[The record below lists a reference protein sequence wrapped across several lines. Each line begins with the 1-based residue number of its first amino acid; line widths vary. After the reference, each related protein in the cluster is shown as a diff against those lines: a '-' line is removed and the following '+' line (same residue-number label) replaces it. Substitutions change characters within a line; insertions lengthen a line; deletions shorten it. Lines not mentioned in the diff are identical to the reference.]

1 MSSKKALGQELKCK
15 IILLAPGEEIELG
28 YNLNGIGQ
36 DLIDSV
42 TKELDLLDKDYY
54 GLKFHDQIQWL
65 DPNKSL
71 AKQVKDMSEIVF
83 ELRFKYYPAQPALLA
98 NESTRYYLYLQLRL
112 DLIEGRLR
120 NESQDTLAY
129 LIACVLQCE
138 LGDFNPKET
147 SPHENYLSEFKF
159 VPNQTE
165 DLEWAAIR
173 LHQEEDFQGLG
184 PADAELNFLK
194 KACQLETYGIDPYP
208 VKEGSSHNHFLIGVN
223 HLGISAFQDSKR
235 TNLFTWDEIDRIALD
250 NKLVLIYCRKV
261 ERKLEKGSK
270 SRPLF
275 GFRCPSQAYAHS
287 FWKIA
292 TEHRYFFTLESS
304 PEAPIITNTG
314 GIFKK
319 NHKLKY
325 TGRVERDLLRD
336 QPDESRVNSGVRRSH
351 SLISKLDDGPRWR
364 GFQTGSSMQN
374 QSMNNICASS
384 GLNKTLPSNMNLFR
398 EEEED
403 DEAADQLEST
413 SSQQY
418 QNSQNQTTSD
428 GKRHSSGASVTKD
441 GGVKSFARRS
451 VLTSK
456 NETTQCNA
464 IRRGSQIYM
473 DTNQESN
480 DLYKTTLMLFALIGL
495 IVFVALIINDVD
507 RPNSVSLIVKKMNLD
522 RISRALRS
530 NYYLPLKNII
540 GTQLMPNILNFRTN

>member
-1 MSSKKALGQELKCK
+1 MFRLSSKKALGQELKCK
-15 IILLAPGEEIELG
+15 IILLVPGEEVEVP
-28 YNLNGIGQ
+28 YNLNGTGQ
-36 DLIDSV
+36 ELINNV

-65 DPNKSL
+65 DPSKSL
-71 AKQVKDMSEIVF
+71 AKQLKGMNGIVF
-83 ELRFKYYPAQPALLA
+83 ELRFKYYPAEPALLA

-120 NESQDTLAY
+120 SDSQETLAY
-129 LIACVLQCE
+129 LVACVLQSE
-138 LGDFNPKET
+138 LGDFNAKET
-147 SPHENYLSEFKF
+147 NPNENYVSEFKF
-159 VPNQTE
+159 VPNQTD

-173 LHQEEDFQGLG
+173 LHQNEDFQGLG

-223 HLGISAFQDSKR
+223 HLGISAFQDSRR
-235 TNLFTWDEIDRIALD
+235 TNLFTWDEIDRITLD
-250 NKLVLIYCRKV
+250 NKLVLIYCRKI
-261 ERKLEKGSK
+261 ERKMEKGRK

-275 GFRCPSQAYAHS
+275 GFRCPSQAYAHN

-292 TEHRYFFTLESS
+292 TEHRYFFTLESTPDS
-304 PEAPIITNTG
+304 PIVTNTG

-336 QPDESRVNSGVRRSH
+336 QPDGTRINGVHRSH
-351 SLISKLDDGPRWR
+351 SLISKTNDGPRWQ
-364 GFQTGSSMQN
+364 GFQTGSKLANKSTN
-374 QSMNNICASS
+374 DIYAAD
-384 GLNKTLPSNMNLFR
+384 GLNKTLPSNMNFFR

-403 DEAADQLEST
+403 EVDELENESGRP
-413 SSQQY
+413 QY
-418 QNSQNQTTSD
+418 QANSQQNQTDSTR
-428 GKRHSSGASVTKD
+428 KRLSASSLTKD
-441 GGVKSFARRS
+441 SPKTFTRRS

-456 NETTQCNA
+456 NETSCNA

-473 DTNQESN
+473 DTNPENN
-480 DLYKTTLMLFALIGL
+480 DLYKTTLMLLALIGL

-507 RPNSVSLIVKKMNLD
+507 RPNSVSLIIKKMNLD
-522 RISRALRS
+522 RVSRTLRT
-530 NYYLPLKNII
+530 NYYLPLKNTI
-540 GTQLMPNILNFRTN
+540 GQQLMSNIPNFRY